1 MSIRRLPPLNALRA
15 FEAAARHG
23 NFSRAAA
30 ELHVTHAAI
39 SHQVRALEE
48 EAGLALFHRTG
59 RAVVLTDAGRSLL
72 PVLSLAFDQITEG
85 WAQVRGET
93 GGPVTVSVEPSFAA
107 RWLVLRLGR
116 FSRAFPDIDLRLIP
130 SALATDFERQDVDIG
145 IRYGHGGWAHVTSER
160 LFEATV
166 YPVCAPSLLQAAE
179 AAGKPIRAAEDL
191 RSQTLLHEETT
202 AHWKTWLD
210 AAGVKNTRWASRGPL
225 FVEASLALQ
234 AAAAGQGVALGND
247 PLAMAD
253 LSEGRLVRLFDL
265 ETPDD
270 EAYWLVYPERSARK
284 AKVQAFRNWIREE
297 AGLLPAEIETLKAR
311 GRLKTPVRER
321 VKEPKPEPKDR

>member
-1 MSIRRLPPLNALRA
+1 MSIRKLPPLNALRA

-23 NFSRAAA
+23 NFSRAAT

-48 EAGLALFHRTG
+48 GAGVALFHRTG
-59 RAVVLTDAGRSLL
+59 RAVVLTDAGRNLL
-72 PVLSLAFDQITEG
+72 PVLSSAFDQMAEG
-85 WAQVRGET
+85 WALARGEV

-116 FSRAFPDIDLRLIP
+116 FNRANPEIGLRLMP
-130 SALATDFERQDVDIG
+130 SSEIIDFDRQDVDLG
-145 IRYGHGGWAHVTSER
+145 IRYGHGDWEDVTCER

-166 YPVCAPSLLQAAE
+166 YPVCAPDFLQWAADI
-179 AAGKPIRAAEDL
+179 GRPLNTPDDL
-191 RSQTLLHEETT
+191 RYHTLLHEETVG
-202 AHWKTWLD
+202 HWQDWLR
-210 AAGVKNTRWASRGPL
+210 AAGVAYAPWMEQGPM
-225 FVEASLALQ
+225 FDEASLALQ
-234 AAAAGQGVALGND
+234 AAAANQGVALGND
-247 PLAMAD
+247 PLAASD
-253 LSEGRLVRLFDL
+253 LTDGRLVRLFDL

-297 AGLLPAEIETLKAR
+297 AGLLPAEIESLKAKR
-311 GRLKTPVRER
+311 GSKAKPKAAPGGQRE
-321 VKEPKPEPKDR
+321 KPD